1 MLGNYHIFRGC
12 KNDNHRLAV
21 LVDAT
26 AGTCGTSMGLR
37 IRASALG
44 FGCVG
49 REVQDLVYVLPSKT
63 MRYFPAY
70 RL

>member
-1 MLGNYHIFRGC
+1 MGNYHIFIGC
-12 KNDNHRLAV
+12 NNDSNRLAV

-37 IRASALG
+37 IRVSGLG

-63 MRYFPAY
+63 MRHFPAY
-70 RL
+70 SL